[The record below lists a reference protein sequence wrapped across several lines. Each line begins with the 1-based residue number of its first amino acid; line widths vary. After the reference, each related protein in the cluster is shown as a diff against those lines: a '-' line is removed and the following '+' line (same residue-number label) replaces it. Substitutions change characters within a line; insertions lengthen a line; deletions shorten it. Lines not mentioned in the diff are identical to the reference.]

1 MKQEQ
6 TQHRFL
12 HYGRKRLK
20 IEAGSQQFSFDV
32 SVFHVKFKVTTDKSL
47 TSISHFINTVVIIL
61 HT

>member
-47 TSISHFINTVVIIL
+47 TSI
-61 HT
+61 